1 MQSDSINEGNLPQPL
16 PAAAQATDDLVH
28 GVENGIQSMTAAK
41 SFSPANAPAKLFAS
55 LPEAQ
60 NEAKKAILRLL
71 PHGVK
76 YQTYIDEGFD
86 GKVIKDLFTQ
96 LNLPSEPTT
105 PPSSQKP
112 ATTSEK
118 DNQEPSKRVFQP
130 SQVDTMAKK
139 QEERKDKI
147 ARLLAEKKAKAAV
160 AAAAPKTDA
169 TSTSTA
175 LAPAAK
181 PPITRAEKDLLLQ
194 QKMAALRKKVVPR
207 MPSTQ
212 TPKPGTQKPIL
223 PQESTAASH
232 SPAQPSSTSGTPVSS
247 AAQPTPLQNTTSQP
261 ATPQPLSAA
270 PSPGLPSLPSVP
282 RAVQQINQ
290 RKRPVAAD
298 FMDYP
303 HSTVKRPSL
312 ANRENSSLVISIS
325 DDEEEDED
333 DDVEMEV
340 ESATG
345 DSPAPLPQTMTLPRR
360 GPSIRDF
367 PPLTNTSS
375 TRQLPSP
382 LHGATTPGGKNANVD
397 LKARELAIEEMKR
410 KIEEMEA
417 RAKARPK
424 KGSVTPS
431 TGDATPMET
440 EAKPPMR
447 RAVSTSDVDDKN
459 DPSIRLLQEAEAA
472 NAPQASPALSTTT
485 DKEVRS
491 RVSSAQTPGKS
502 TKMLEKAERLKRMQ
516 EEMMRL
522 QAEIDEDMEEEH
534 RSSEEIQVNPESTV
548 SEGQQSML
556 ESVEGSY
563 GK

>member
-1 MQSDSINEGNLPQPL
+1 MPV
-16 PAAAQATDDLVH
+16 AAQDTSDPDH
-28 GVENGIQSMTAAK
+28 GVENRGQPGIAVK
-41 SFSPANAPAKLFAS
+41 SFSPVTTPAKLFAS
-55 LPEAQ
+55 LSEAQ

-96 LNLPSEPTT
+96 LNLPSEPATSPSARKPTT
-105 PPSSQKP
+105 
-112 ATTSEK
+112 TTEK
-118 DNQEPSKRVFQP
+118 DNQAPSDQVLQP

-147 ARLLAEKKAKAAV
+147 ARLLAEKKVKAAI
-160 AAAAPKTDA
+160 AAAAPKPGA

-175 LAPAAK
+175 SAPTTK

-207 MPSTQ
+207 LASTQ
-212 TPKPGTQKPIL
+212 MSNPGTQKSIA
-223 PQESTAASH
+223 PQESAVTSQ
-232 SPAQPSSTSGTPVSS
+232 SPARPSSTSGTPVSS
-247 AAQPTPLQNTTSQP
+247 AAQLTPVQNTMSKP
-261 ATPQPLSAA
+261 ATPGPLSAA
-270 PSPGLPSLPSVP
+270 PSPGVLSLPSVP
-282 RAVQQINQ
+282 RAAQQVNQ

-303 HSTVKRPSL
+303 LSAVKRTSL

-325 DDEEEDED
+325 DDEDDEDED

-345 DSPAPLPQTMTLPRR
+345 DSPVPSQQTLTLPRR
-360 GPSIRDF
+360 GPAIRDF
-367 PPLTNTSS
+367 PPLTNTNA
-375 TRQLPSP
+375 TRLIPSP
-382 LHGATTPGGKNANVD
+382 LHGSTTPGGRNANVD
-397 LKARELAIEEMKR
+397 LKARELEIEEMKR

-424 KGSVTPS
+424 KGSITPQTPS
-431 TGDATPMET
+431 TGDATPMEQ
-440 EAKPPMR
+440 EPKPPTR
-447 RAVSTSDVDDKN
+447 RAVSTSNLDDKN
-459 DPSIRLLQEAEAA
+459 SPPARLLQEAEAA
-472 NAPQASPALSTTT
+472 SAPQASPALSMT
-485 DKEVRS
+485 DKEVRV

-522 QAEIDEDMEEEH
+522 QAEIDEDMAQEH
-534 RSSEEIQVNPESTV
+534 RSSEEVQVVPDSIALEDS
-548 SEGQQSML
+548 QSML
-556 ESVEGSY
+556 DSVEDSFGE
-563 GK
+563 